1 MDENWNDDII
11 TFIELIRSKSVD
23 LSIKHTSNF
32 FYYKSCENYFQIP
45 VIVLSVLSSFISVG
59 INDFVSQPNISI
71 TTASISMII
80 AILGSIRLYLNLTL
94 NVELENEL
102 SKDFHIL
109 ALDISKELFLPI
121 ELRKKTQSEFLESIY
136 ICYVGLL
143 QKSSLIK
150 AEQEISQQKNK
161 LSPKSSILL
170 QPRNPLNVVIN

>member
-1 MDENWNDDII
+1 MSDWNEDIV
-11 TFIELIRSKSVD
+11 TFIELIRSKSVE

-45 VIVLSVLSSFISVG
+45 TIVLSIFSSFISVG
-59 INDFVSQPNISI
+59 VSDFVAQPTIST
-71 TTASISMII
+71 TTASISMVI

-102 SKDFHIL
+102 SKEFHIL

-121 ELRKKTQSEFLESIY
+121 ELRKQSQQEFLEAIY
-136 ICYVGLL
+136 GCYVGLL

-150 AEQEISQQKNK
+150 AEQEITQQKNK
-161 LSPKSSILL
+161 LSP
-170 QPRNPLNVVIN
+170 R

>member
-1 MDENWNDDII
+1 MSDWNEDIV

-45 VIVLSVLSSFISVG
+45 TIVLSIFSSFISVG
-59 INDFVSQPNISI
+59 VSDFVAQPTIST
-71 TTASISMII
+71 TTASISMVI

-102 SKDFHIL
+102 SKEFHIL

-121 ELRKKTQSEFLESIY
+121 ELRKQSQQEFLEAIY
-136 ICYVGLL
+136 GCYVGLL

-150 AEQEISQQKNK
+150 AEQEITQQKNK
-161 LSPKSSILL
+161 LSP
-170 QPRNPLNVVIN
+170 R